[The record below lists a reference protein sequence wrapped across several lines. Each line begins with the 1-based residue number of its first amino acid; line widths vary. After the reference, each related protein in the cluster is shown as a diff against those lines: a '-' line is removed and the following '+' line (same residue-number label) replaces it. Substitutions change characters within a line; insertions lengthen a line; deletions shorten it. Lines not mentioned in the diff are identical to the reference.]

1 MGFPEPV
8 ELSLVKNIGMN
19 RKLSDSVDNDSLF
32 IFHTHGFSTEWLYK
46 PLSEWEN
53 DEKFLE
59 MKTWVKTLKVTNDTA
74 ERGVKLVSDFSKV
87 LTKNSD
93 DRHNLLQVVERDR
106 KVRPNVT
113 KKTLAKDPTLM

>member
-1 MGFPEPV
+1 
-8 ELSLVKNIGMN
+8 
-19 RKLSDSVDNDSLF
+19 
-32 IFHTHGFSTEWLYK
+32 
-46 PLSEWEN
+46 
-53 DEKFLE
+53 

-74 ERGVKLVSDFSKV
+74 ERGVKLVSDFSKL